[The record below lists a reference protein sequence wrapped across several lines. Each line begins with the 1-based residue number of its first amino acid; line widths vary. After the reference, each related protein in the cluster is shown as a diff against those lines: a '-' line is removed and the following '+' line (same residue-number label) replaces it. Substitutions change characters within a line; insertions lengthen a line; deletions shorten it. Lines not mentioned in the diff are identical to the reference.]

1 MSIIIFKLKQYL
13 LEQDKMNSV
22 DNFFKKVQYNIFH
35 KVFKVANPRNEREY
49 DDIIGNVIKDVIK
62 DDIKDIQELKWKEY
76 SIWAFGSD
84 ATECCVCDDI
94 PEHYIQCHTCE
105 KIICNDCFVNDVLR
119 GDSFYM
125 IITTDIKGQL
135 GAYYCNNC
143 YTNMLVI
150 NNNLSYIYK

>member
-1 MSIIIFKLKQYL
+1 MNVHQIVTPSIHNVYNTIFTCY
-13 LEQDKMNSV
+13 
-22 DNFFKKVQYNIFH
+22 
-35 KVFKVANPRNEREY
+35 NPRNEREF
-49 DDIIGNVIKDVIK
+49 DDIN
-62 DDIKDIQELKWKEY
+62 DIQELKWKEY

-105 KIICNDCFVNDVLR
+105 KIICNDCFMNDVLR

-135 GAYYCNNC
+135 GAYYCNIC
-143 YTNMLVI
+143 YTSI
-150 NNNLSYIYK
+150 HK